1 MKGKPIQA
9 GCLALIIYS
18 KNCTEN
24 IGRVVRV
31 VGRPEPGWVPPGS
44 GISLKHNPW
53 EGNSWVVQVLPG
65 HPPLHGIIVSRNTRA
80 FVRKYASQF
89 GVFIEPHLVRIDD
102 DSQDEPKTLKAPRPK
117 DEVI

>member
-9 GCLALIIYS
+9 GCLALIIGS
-18 KNCTEN
+18 KNCPEN

-31 VGRPEPGWVPPGS
+31 VGRPDPGWAPPESGVTNKPVPYG
-44 GISLKHNPW
+44 KDV
-53 EGNSWVVQVLPG
+53 WVVQVMPG
-65 HPPLHGIIVSRNTRA
+65 HPPLHGIVVSLTTRA

-89 GVFIEPHLVRIDD
+89 GAFVEPHLMRIDD